1 MHDSSQRDLPSAFAA
16 PPRDGRT
23 HAERLRQEIADA
35 IADGRL
41 KPGTTLDETT
51 LATRYGVSRT
61 PVREALRQLAAA
73 GLVVHRPHRGAEVAR
88 VSDERLDEMFAVM
101 ADLEA
106 AAAGYAALSAS
117 PAERLEL
124 EQLHERATLLVQK
137 GDRAGYAEANDAFH
151 AFLYRASHNAFL
163 VETVMGVRARVNAF
177 RRAQFASLGRLAD
190 SHREHALVVE
200 AILRGDRDA
209 AARHMREHLMASRQS
224 YGGLQ
229 DGR

>member
-1 MHDSSQRDLPSAFAA
+1 MLHDLSLRDRPAA
-16 PPRDGRT
+16 PTAPRRDGRT
-23 HAERLRQEIADA
+23 HAERLRQEIAEA

-41 KPGTTLDETT
+41 APGTTLDETT

-73 GLVVHRPHRGAEVAR
+73 GLVLHRPHRGAEVAR
-88 VSDERLDEMFAVM
+88 VSDDRLDQMFNVM

-106 AAAGYAALSAS
+106 AAAGYAATVAT
-117 PAERLEL
+117 PAERVEL
-124 EQLHERATLLVQK
+124 EQMQERAALLVQK

-151 AFLYRASHNAFL
+151 AFIYEASHNGFL
-163 VETVMGVRARVNAF
+163 VETVLGVRARVNAF

-190 SHREHALVVE
+190 SHHEHSLVVE

-209 AARHMREHLMASRQS
+209 ATKHMRDHLLSSRQS
-224 YGGLQ
+224 YGGL
-229 DGR
+229 R